1 MRARIRRTIKALDG
15 FLIAFAIR
23 KRPRVAQPQIAGG
36 EDGGDLFDY
45 ALRRVLPVFHAN
57 LRYGRL
63 KSEDRVGGG
72 RGEARSA
79 ASLPRTARLA
89 TRRSATHNDFRFAV
103 IPLSGGSMSS
113 R

>member
-36 EDGGDLFDY
+36 EDGGDLFDC

-57 LRYGRL
+57 LRSGRL
-63 KSEDRVGGG
+63 KPEDRVWAAEG
-72 RGEARSA
+72 AR
-79 ASLPRTARLA
+79 RTWRRRCLGRLA
-89 TRRSATHNDFRFAV
+89 WQPGVPPPTTTRSEEHS
-103 IPLSGGSMSS
+103 L
-113 R
+113 